1 MSTRTLIT
9 TIAVLAALL
18 AFPVVASARFSDV
31 GPLNVQPK
39 SQPAV
44 PPAIAAPVAS
54 TDNGGGSG
62 TSTVLLIAGLTLV
75 AGAAIGAG
83 GAVARERRGSRTAHA

>member
-1 MSTRTLIT
+1 MSTRSLIT

-18 AFPVVASARFSDV
+18 TFPVVASARFSDV
-31 GPLNVQPK
+31 GPLNVQPQ

-44 PPAIAAPVAS
+44 VQPVAS

-83 GAVARERRGSRTAHA
+83 GAVARERRGSRAAHA

>member
-1 MSTRTLIT
+1 MSTRSLIT

-18 AFPVVASARFSDV
+18 TFPVVASARFSDV
-31 GPLNVQPK
+31 GPLNVQPQ

-44 PPAIAAPVAS
+44 PAPTSEPVAT
-54 TDNGGGSG
+54 TDGGGSD
-62 TSTVLLIAGLTLV
+62 TSTILLVVGLTLV

-83 GAVARERRGSRTAHA
+83 RAVARERRGRTAHA

>member
-9 TIAVLAALL
+9 TIAVVAAFLT
-18 AFPVVASARFSDV
+18 FPVFASALPVSDPIAV
-31 GPLNVQPK
+31 HSQ

-44 PPAIAAPVAS
+44 PAPTSEPVVATS
-54 TDNGGGSG
+54 DDGTG
-62 TSTVLLIAGLTLV
+62 TSTVLLIAALTLV

-83 GAVARERRGSRTAHA
+83 GAVARARRGGALHA

>member
-18 AFPVVASARFSDV
+18 AFPVIASAVPAQDPIAV
-31 GPLNVQPK
+31 HGK
-39 SQPAV
+39 AQPAV
-44 PPAIAAPVAS
+44 PAAVSQPVVTS
-54 TDNGGGSG
+54 DDGGTG

-83 GAVARERRGSRTAHA
+83 GAVTRERRGGALHA

>member
-18 AFPVVASARFSDV
+18 TFPVVASARVSDV

-39 SQPAV
+39 AQPA
-44 PPAIAAPVAS
+44 PVV
-54 TDNGGGSG
+54 TVDDGGTG
-62 TSTVLLIAGLTLV
+62 TSTVLLIAGLSLV

-83 GAVARERRGSRTAHA
+83 GVVARERRGGAVHA